1 MTLDEL
7 KQNWNNIDLKLTEV
21 EDTARSVER
30 SVATNRTSA
39 MRSRIRSG
47 SIIMGIISLLV
58 PFLFIPFY
66 TMSPYLVVFAFL
78 FFLFCSFTYF
88 YFARSVGNCEYGSM
102 PVTEALRR
110 TIDLE
115 RLRERLRTIRMVI
128 GIPLICFFIGMLYSD
143 DEPLVFVGAA
153 IGAVIGTLIG
163 CLINYRFAS
172 TLRSM
177 KRDLEEIENS

>member
-7 KQNWNNIDLKLTEV
+7 KQSWNNIDLKLTEV
-21 EDTARSVER
+21 EDTAKRIER
-30 SVATNRTSA
+30 SVTSRRTSA

-47 SIIMGIISLLV
+47 SITLGIVSLLV
-58 PFLFIPFY
+58 PCLFIPFY
-66 TMSPYLVVFAFL
+66 TMSPYLVVFSFL
-78 FFLFCSFTYF
+78 FFFFCSFTYF
-88 YFARSVGNCEYGSM
+88 YFARRVSDIEYGSM

-115 RLRERLRTIRMVI
+115 RLRERLRTLRMVI
-128 GIPLICFFIGMLYSD
+128 GIPLICFLIGVLYSD

-177 KRDLEEIENS
+177 KRELEEIENS